1 MKLPTIQY
9 VLPGG
14 VANKV
19 FADGAALVR
28 VTLGWITTAE
38 GVLTE
43 MQEGQ
48 DRIPWTHLAA
58 RNTAVEAIKAGR
70 FMSDDDK
77 AKLVAYVEATPYYGD
92 EE

>member
-19 FADGAALVR
+19 FADGATLVR

-43 MQEGQ
+43 MQEGK
-48 DRIPWTHLAA
+48 DRVPWAHLAA
-58 RNTAVEAIKAGR
+58 RNTAVEAIKADR
-70 FMSDDDK
+70 FMGEDAK
-77 AKLVAYVEATPYYGD
+77 AELIGYLEATPYYGD